1 MGGKKKAEAKAS
13 GGGNDDAED
22 DSTTKVYN
30 AYSKKCKE
38 MEFKPH
44 ETIKKMF
51 EEDWKENQKHMT
63 KVSPE

>member
-22 DSTTKVYN
+22 DSTLKVYN
-30 AYSKKCKE
+30 AYAKKCKE
-38 MEFKPH
+38 MEFRPH

-51 EEDWKENQKHMT
+51 EEDFKEN
-63 KVSPE
+63 